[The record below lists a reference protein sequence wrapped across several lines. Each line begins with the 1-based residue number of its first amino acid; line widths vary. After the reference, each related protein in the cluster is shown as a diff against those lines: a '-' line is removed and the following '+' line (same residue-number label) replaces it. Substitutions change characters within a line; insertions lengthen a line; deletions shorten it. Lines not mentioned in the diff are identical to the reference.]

1 MVAPSASDSS
11 RPTDLSAVDIAQV
24 LANNLLA
31 FDKRE
36 SEFSGWIHVAELP
49 SVALGAQDTALAS
62 MTHTEELQRGMS
74 KKQRKRVR
82 KERKRLVFHR
92 RFCRL
97 RELMCTFY
105 ADDAPTCEPLDRL
118 VIISV
123 ARVHDR
129 NKAFQV
135 VDYEDRRLEMYTTLG
150 ADFEEW
156 YGAFASA
163 VRTTQ
168 VAKSSSSRVPDEMQH
183 ESQHRARRQRRRSGR
198 KATTV
203 APTEEDGEDEQEE
216 EDDRT
221 RTAWLYLES
230 PWWRLHQPRRRYYFV
245 LSRATLGCF
254 SVNKEGQLAE
264 KVVTVAKFTCD
275 LEHKSLIALHVTCAT
290 GKTMRLTCSSNATT
304 KRTMRD
310 WVDHLQDA
318 LEAPAS

>member
-1 MVAPSASDSS
+1 M
-11 RPTDLSAVDIAQV
+11 AQV
-24 LANNLLA
+24 LAGNLLA

-49 SVALGAQDTALAS
+49 PSLGAQDTALVS
-62 MTHTEELQRGMS
+62 MTHSEELQRGIS
-74 KKQRKRVR
+74 EKLRKKLR

-97 RELMCTFY
+97 RELVCTFY
-105 ADDAPTCEPLDRL
+105 ANDSPTSEPLDRL

-123 ARVHDR
+123 NRVHDR

-135 VDYEDRRLEMYTTLG
+135 IDYEDRRLEMYTTLG

-156 YGAFASA
+156 YDAFASA

-168 VAKSSSSRVPDEMQH
+168 VAKSSSNRVPDEKQH
-183 ESQHRARRQRRRSGR
+183 EPQHRVRRRRLRSGR
-198 KATTV
+198 KATATAPV
-203 APTEEDGEDEQEE
+203 APTDSNAEDGEDEQE

-230 PWWRLHQPRRRYYFV
+230 PWWRLHHSRRRCYFV

-264 KVVTVAKFTCD
+264 NVVTLVKFACD
-275 LEHKSLIALHVTCAT
+275 LEHESHIALHVTCTT
-290 GKTMRLTCSSNATT
+290 GKTLRLTCLSNATT
-304 KRTMRD
+304 KRVMRD
-310 WVDHLQDA
+310 WVEHLQDV
-318 LEAPAS
+318 LETPTS